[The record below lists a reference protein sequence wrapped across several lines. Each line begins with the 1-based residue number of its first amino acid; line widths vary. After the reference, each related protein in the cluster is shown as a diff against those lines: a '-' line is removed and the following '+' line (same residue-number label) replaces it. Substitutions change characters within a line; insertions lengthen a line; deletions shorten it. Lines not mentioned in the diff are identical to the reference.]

1 MSKYGF
7 FLNEK
12 LMYVALDKQNTY
24 TYCLYVIK
32 LKTLWKFV
40 EAWFILFFYLKDMP
54 IKSVTLLTLVI
65 LIS

>member
-1 MSKYGF
+1 MQYTKI
-7 FLNEK
+7 
-12 LMYVALDKQNTY
+12 TIII

-40 EAWFILFFYLKDMP
+40 EACFFLIFYLKDMP

>member
-1 MSKYGF
+1 MQYTKII
-7 FLNEK
+7 
-12 LMYVALDKQNTY
+12 

-32 LKTLWKFV
+32 LKTLEV
-40 EAWFILFFYLKDMP
+40 CRSMVYYFFYLKDMP

>member
-1 MSKYGF
+1 M
-7 FLNEK
+7 
-12 LMYVALDKQNTY
+12 QY
-24 TYCLYVIK
+24 TKILQLLLTVYTLYVIK

-40 EAWFILFFYLKDMP
+40 EAWFIFFYLKDTP

>member
-12 LMYVALDKQNTY
+12 LMYVALDKQNT
-24 TYCLYVIK
+24 YVIK